1 MLLGKLVVGN
11 KLLSAKGT
19 LNGSSNNNNYYSQ
32 NKKILL
38 LLLLESIGW

>member
-1 MLLGKLVVGN
+1 MRLLGKLVVGN

-19 LNGSSNNNNYYSQ
+19 LNGSSNNVYYQQ
-32 NKKILL
+32 NKKLL